1 MPTNDDLT
9 HEHST
14 PVDADHPGYETT
26 DVNVSGIAVFLAG
39 LFGTVLIFFVVCFML
54 GKVINTGI
62 EASYTSDYGEQNKW
76 HGGPAAKSKLENL
89 ESDPAMEQKEF
100 AKMTATFPNPRLDI
114 DDGNQATAELHAKE
128 DLLLDHYSSIPGDSS
143 TIRIPIS
150 RAMELIAQRGLPVVA
165 AAATSQQ
172 LAGDVKPEVQ
182 APLTTGFARTGYEID
197 AMETR
202 AQRLSSEKASAEAEH
217 ASAK

>member
-1 MPTNDDLT
+1 MPTNDDLN

-26 DVNVSGIAVFLAG
+26 DVNVNGIAVFLAG
-39 LFGTVLIFFVVCFML
+39 LFGTVLIFFGVCFML
-54 GKVINTGI
+54 GKVINNGI
-62 EASYTSDYGEQNKW
+62 QSSYAADYGEPNKW
-76 HGGPAAKSKLENL
+76 HGGPAAKTKLDNL
-89 ESDPAMEQKEF
+89 ESNPAMEQKEF
-100 AKMTATFPNPRLDI
+100 GKMAATFPNPRLDI
-114 DDGNQATAELHAKE
+114 DDGNQATADLHARE

-150 RAMELIAQRGLPVVA
+150 RAMELIAQRGLPVNT

-202 AQRLSSEKASAEAEH
+202 AQRMSSEKATSEAEH
-217 ASAK
+217 ASTK

>member
-1 MPTNDDLT
+1 MPNDDLT

-54 GKVINTGI
+54 GKVINNGI
-62 EASYTSDYGEQNKW
+62 QASYASDYGEPNKW
-76 HGGPAAKSKLENL
+76 HGGPAAKTKLQNL
-89 ESDPAMEQKEF
+89 ESNAAMEQTEF
-100 AKMTATFPNPRLDI
+100 GKMAAAFPNPRLDI
-114 DDGNQATAELHAKE
+114 DDGNQATAELHERE

-150 RAMELIAQRGLPVVA
+150 RAMELIAQRGLPVNAA
-165 AAATSQQ
+165 AAATSPQ

-197 AMETR
+197 VMETR

>member
-1 MPTNDDLT
+1 MR
-9 HEHST
+9 
-14 PVDADHPGYETT
+14 A
-26 DVNVSGIAVFLAG
+26 
-39 LFGTVLIFFVVCFML
+39 
-54 GKVINTGI
+54 
-62 EASYTSDYGEQNKW
+62 DYGEPNKW
-76 HGGPAAKSKLENL
+76 HGGPAEKTKLENL
-89 ESDPAMEQKEF
+89 TSNAAMEQKEF
-100 AKMTATFPNPRLDI
+100 GQMAAAFPNPRLDI

-150 RAMELIAQRGLPVVA
+150 RAMELIAQRGLPVNA
-165 AAATSQQ
+165 AAATSPQMV
-172 LAGDVKPEVQ
+172 GDVKPEVQ